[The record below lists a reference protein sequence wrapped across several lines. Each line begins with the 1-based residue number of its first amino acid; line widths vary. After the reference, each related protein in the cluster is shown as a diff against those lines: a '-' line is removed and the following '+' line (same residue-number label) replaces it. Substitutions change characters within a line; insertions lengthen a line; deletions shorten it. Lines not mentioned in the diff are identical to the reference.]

1 VAGDSVVVDD
11 GRGGGA
17 QLSEIEKNPD
27 PGINLWGAK
36 VVRTKPTPLM
46 AASLLLL
53 LAVCNATSAGQTATV
68 RGEATYRERLAVPPG
83 AQLEVVLLDVS
94 RADAPAQAIGSVTL
108 SDIGQP
114 PYRFEI
120 PYLTEQIIASHR
132 YSVRA
137 RLTHQGQ
144 LFFTTDRTY
153 PVITSGNPTEVQ
165 LLLRR
170 VGARGP
176 ASAPGADRDDH
187 GCMRSAGY
195 SWCAREAKCVRPWE
209 LAREKSFAST
219 EEAFGAYCSG
229 TR

>member
-1 VAGDSVVVDD
+1 M
-11 GRGGGA
+11 
-17 QLSEIEKNPD
+17 K
-27 PGINLWGAK
+27 
-36 VVRTKPTPLM
+36 TKRKLLT
-46 AASLLLL
+46 AASLLWL
-53 LAVCNATSAGQTATV
+53 LAVCTTTRAAPTATV
-68 RGEATYRERLAVPPG
+68 RGEATFRERIAVPPG

-94 RADAPAQAIGSVTL
+94 RAGAPADVIGSVTL

-120 PYLTEQIIASHR
+120 PYLPERIVASHR

-144 LFFTTDRTY
+144 LLFTTDRTY
-153 PVITSGNPTEVQ
+153 PVITAGNPTEVQ
-165 LLLRR
+165 LMLKQ
-170 VGARGP
+170 VGARAP

-209 LAREKSFAST
+209 LAKEKGFAST
-219 EEAFGAYCSG
+219 EEAFRAYCAG

>member
-1 VAGDSVVVDD
+1 VDD

-17 QLSEIEKNPD
+17 QLSEIEKNPG
-27 PGINLWGAK
+27 PGINLRGAT
-36 VVRTKPTPLM
+36 VVRTKPMPLM

-83 AQLEVVLLDVS
+83 AQLEVVLVDVS

-144 LFFTTDRTY
+144 LLFNTDRTY
-153 PVITSGNPTEVQ
+153 PVITAGNPTEVQ
-165 LLLRR
+165 LLLKR

-195 SWCAREAKCVRPWE
+195 SWCAREAKCARPWE
-209 LAREKSFAST
+209 LAREKDFAST
-219 EEAFGAYCSG
+219 EEAYRAYCSG